1 MSYKKYIPNLLL
13 ALFVSLVCIGLI
25 EVFLR
30 NYKPYSGLRAG
41 AEMRWMR
48 NNPADL
54 SKLYTVD
61 KDFGFRPI
69 LGNAYYN
76 KYATQVNDYTIEK
89 RQNVKRLLFIGDS
102 VTIRGKIIAALRK
115 ILGDKDY
122 EYWNAGVESY
132 NTLQEVKLYK
142 KYNQDIHPDHVILT
156 FHMNDFETT
165 PISFYNGNQLVV
177 YAPNTR
183 LENINP
189 WLFQHSYL
197 YRLVMGFVI
206 SLNDASRDDI
216 VHEVKDSLVEL
227 RKILADEDVG
237 FTLLVLPYLKP
248 YDEWSPVEQSRREQ
262 IVTILQELDMPHVD
276 LFPLLEDA
284 LADSINVQ
292 EEEGDFYHPS
302 EAMATRFATYIVG
315 GW

>member
-1 MSYKKYIPNLLL
+1 
-13 ALFVSLVCIGLI
+13 
-25 EVFLR
+25 
-30 NYKPYSGLRAG
+30 
-41 AEMRWMR
+41 MRWMR

-61 KDFGFRPI
+61 KAFGFRPI

-76 KYATQVNDYTIEK
+76 EYATKINDYRLEK

-132 NTLQEVKLYK
+132 NTLQEVKLYIT
-142 KYNQDIHPDHVILT
+142 YNRAIHPDHVILT

-165 PISFYNGNQLVV
+165 PISFYNGDKLVV

-183 LENINP
+183 LENMNP

-197 YRLVMGFVI
+197 YRLVLGFII
-206 SLNDASRDDI
+206 SLNDANREEI
-216 VHEVKDSLVEL
+216 IQEVKDSLVEL
-227 RKILADEDVG
+227 REILAEEDVG

-248 YDEWSPVEQSRREQ
+248 YDEWSQVEQSRREQ
-262 IVTILQELDMPHVD
+262 IVTLLQELDMPHVD
-276 LFPLLEDA
+276 LFPLLEEA
-284 LADSINVQ
+284 LADGINIQ
-292 EEEGDFYHPS
+292 EEAGDFYHPS
-302 EAMATRFATYIVG
+302 EEIAGRFATHIAGRGMFTLAVDSSKG
-315 GW
+315 F